1 MGGGRSKVDPG
12 AGGGGGVTVT
22 NPLVITVLGPMMVV
36 EQSPSPSPQLEAVP
50 TRSEGAP
57 GPSLGVVSRA
67 RAISPDNREAPTAPP
82 GRASAPHP
90 ATRAGLAEAG
100 APFAAAGGAAA
111 AGVASAD
118 EYLMSIDRRQVRYL
132 VITPMDRRQTRYLVI
147 TPMDRR
153 QADRAAVVA
162 VVVEGVS
169 SSSSSRSS

>member
-1 MGGGRSKVDPG
+1 M
-12 AGGGGGVTVT
+12 
-22 NPLVITVLGPMMVV
+22 ITVLGPMMVV

-57 GPSLGVVSRA
+57 GPSLGAVSRA

-90 ATRAGLAEAG
+90 AARAGLAEAG

-132 VITPMDRRQTRYLVI
+132 VITPMDRRRTRYLVITPMDRRQTRYLVI
-147 TPMDRR
+147 TPMERR